1 MTYDVQL
8 SALAIE
14 DLIALHQ
21 WVSVEADI
29 PTADGYLTRIE
40 NRIAALGDFPPRGSP
55 RDDLVV
61 GLRTLTFE
69 RRLIIAYNVDGKVVT
84 IQRVINAFRDLAPIL
99 RSSSIGV

>member
-21 WVSVEADI
+21 WVNVEADI
-29 PTADGYLTRIE
+29 PTADGYLARIE
-40 NRIAALGDFPPRGSP
+40 ERIAALADFPNRGSP
-55 RDDLVV
+55 RDDLVA

-69 RRLIIAYNVDGKVVT
+69 RRLLIAYSVDRKIVT
-84 IQRVINAFRDLAPIL
+84 VQRVINAFRDLAPIL
-99 RSSSIGV
+99 QNA

>member
-29 PTADGYLTRIE
+29 PTADGYLSRIE
-40 NRIAALGDFPPRGSP
+40 ERIAALADFPQRGSP
-55 RDDLVV
+55 RNDLLA

-69 RRLIIAYNVDGKVVT
+69 RRLLIAYNVDGKVVT

-99 RSSSIGV
+99 RNS

>member
-29 PTADGYLTRIE
+29 PTADGYLARIE
-40 NRIAALGDFPPRGSP
+40 ERIAALADFPHRGSP
-55 RDDLVV
+55 R
-61 GLRTLTFE
+61 
-69 RRLIIAYNVDGKVVT
+69 
-84 IQRVINAFRDLAPIL
+84 
-99 RSSSIGV
+99 

>member
-40 NRIAALGDFPPRGSP
+40 KRVAALGDFPHRGSP

-69 RRLIIAYNVDGKVVT
+69 RRLIIAYNVDGKAVT
-84 IQRVINAFRDLAPIL
+84 ILRVINAFRDLAPIL
-99 RSSSIGV
+99 RNS

>member
-21 WVSVEADI
+21 WVRVEADF
-29 PTADGYLTRIE
+29 PTADGYLARIE
-40 NRIAALGDFPPRGSP
+40 ERIAALADFPHRGSP
-55 RDDLVV
+55 RDDLVA

-69 RRLIIAYNVDGKVVT
+69 RRLSIAYNVDGTVVT
-84 IQRVINAFRDLAPIL
+84 VQRVNAFRDLAPIL
-99 RSSSIGV
+99 QNS

>member
-29 PTADGYLTRIE
+29 STADGYLARIE
-40 NRIAALGDFPPRGSP
+40 ERIAALADFPHRGSP
-55 RDDLVV
+55 RDDLVA

-69 RRLIIAYNVDGKVVT
+69 RRLLIAYNADRKVVT
-84 IQRVINAFRDLAPIL
+84 VQRVINAFRDLAPIL
-99 RSSSIGV
+99 QNS

>member
-29 PTADGYLTRIE
+29 PTADGYLARIE
-40 NRIAALGDFPPRGSP
+40 ERISALADFPNRGSP
-55 RDDLVV
+55 RNDLVA

-69 RRLIIAYNVDGKVVT
+69 RRLLIAYNVDGKVVT
-84 IQRVINAFRDLAPIL
+84 VQRIINAFRDLAPL
-99 RSSSIGV
+99 LQNS

>member
-21 WVSVEADI
+21 WVSMEADI
-29 PTADGYLTRIE
+29 PTADGYLAGIE
-40 NRIAALGDFPPRGSP
+40 ERIAALADFPNRGSP
-55 RDDLVV
+55 RDDLVA

-69 RRLIIAYNVDGKVVT
+69 RRILIAYNVDRKVVT
-84 IQRVINAFRDLAPIL
+84 VQRVINAFRDLAPIL
-99 RSSSIGV
+99 QSS

>member
-29 PTADGYLTRIE
+29 PTADGYLSRIE
-40 NRIAALGDFPPRGSP
+40 ERIAALADFPHRGSP
-55 RDDLVV
+55 RDDLVA

-69 RRLIIAYNVDGKVVT
+69 RRLLIAYNVDGKVVT
-84 IQRVINAFRDLAPIL
+84 VQRVINALRDLAPIL
-99 RSSSIGV
+99 QNS

>member
-21 WVSVEADI
+21 WVSAEADI
-29 PTADGYLTRIE
+29 PTADGYLARIE
-40 NRIAALGDFPPRGSP
+40 ERMAALSNFPHRGSP
-55 RDDLVV
+55 RDDLIA

-69 RRLIIAYNVDGKVVT
+69 RRLLIAYNVEGKVVT
-84 IQRVINAFRDLAPIL
+84 VQRVINAVRDLGL
-99 RSSSIGV
+99 VLDSQ